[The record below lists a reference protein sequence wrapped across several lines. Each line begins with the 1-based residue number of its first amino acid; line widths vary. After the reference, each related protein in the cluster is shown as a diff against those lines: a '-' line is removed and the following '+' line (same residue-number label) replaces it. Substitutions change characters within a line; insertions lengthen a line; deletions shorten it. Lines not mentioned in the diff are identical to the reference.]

1 MGATCGP
8 LVVSALGSVV
18 VMGRKG
24 TAEATA
30 LVVHTGSV
38 DPLALLRLLLD
49 PDRLAVAGALAAA
62 DRPLDGGDLAE
73 CSGADRRV
81 ALEVVAALVDAGL
94 ARRTDDGYVLA
105 PGGWRAMAATVAVED
120 EPADVSIGHGM
131 TRDEREVLERWFEGR
146 HLVRLPANRTQRLV
160 VLERLA
166 LEFEPG
172 RRYPET
178 EVNSILGQFNDDW
191 SSLRRALVDH
201 GLLDRA
207 NNQYWRSGGRVEV

>member
-1 MGATCGP
+1 M
-8 LVVSALGSVV
+8 
-18 VMGRKG
+18 
-24 TAEATA
+24 
-30 LVVHTGSV
+30 VHTGAV
-38 DPLALLRLLLD
+38 DPLDLLKLLLD
-49 PDRLAVAGALAAA
+49 PDRLAVAGTLAAA
-62 DRPLDGGDLAE
+62 TAPMDGGALAE
-73 CSGADRRV
+73 RSGTDRRV

-94 ARRTDDGYVLA
+94 VRRTYDGYVLE
-105 PGGWRAMAATVAVED
+105 PEGWRAMATEVATEP

-131 TRDEREVLERWFEGR
+131 TGDEREVLERFFEGR
-146 HLVRLPANRTQRLV
+146 HLVRLPSSRSQRLV

-178 EVNSILGQFNDDW
+178 EVNSILGQFHDDW

-207 NNQYWRSGGRVEV
+207 NNQYWRSGGRVEL